1 MHVIAKILV
10 LGVPLAVAA
19 YFYFKNRTGIYFVLA
34 AFLFG
39 GWFLQIQPVDDMF
52 IPLRYARNW
61 AAGYGPVFNIGER
74 VEGYTCFLW
83 VAILTGLRRLSFDPL
98 IVARS
103 LSVIVALDSVL
114 LLHLYSRQIASSDF
128 SRTAAVTL
136 LAFNLPFLYW
146 AFVGMEATLG
156 AFLNLLIALSF
167 LRWIDSRKD
176 LVLIAAF
183 VLCALSAM
191 TRPEAVVVFGVSW
204 ISCVILSEK
213 KWRDPI
219 IAGLAFS
226 LLFGSFLLWRHSYYG
241 YFLPNTYYAKVD
253 HFGLSL
259 LMRGARYSLLFGL
272 PNFLLFVPLIFVF
285 AKPQKTT
292 VYISTLA
299 LVYCLSVAL
308 EGGDH
313 YAASR
318 LFVPVIP
325 LLALLWCHAGGMS
338 IKVSPVMAAPLMVL
352 ITFWGGFFFRGYE
365 AFETAAGG
373 PRARSIAYW
382 LTAHVPPN
390 TLIATMS
397 VGVVPYYSNLPT
409 LDLLGLVDSRIS
421 HSGVPQK
428 RGKSGHEKF
437 DNDYVMKRRPGVF
450 LFAKCY
456 ADEATLMKEAKGI
469 VPMYDDLL
477 SRFFPNPD
485 YVFVRVRREGKYC
498 SSLLV
503 RKDLATHWE
512 LDKAHMF
519 VRATGNPKP

>member
-1 MHVIAKILV
+1 MAI
-10 LGVPLAVAA
+10 
-19 YFYFKNRTGIYFVLA
+19 LA
-34 AFLFG
+34 A
-39 GWFLQIQPVDDMF
+39 M
-52 IPLRYARNW
+52 RK
-61 AAGYGPVFNIGER
+61 
-74 VEGYTCFLW
+74 
-83 VAILTGLRRLSFDPL
+83 LSLDPL

-103 LSVIVALDSVL
+103 ISILAALVSIL
-114 LLHLYSRQIASSDF
+114 LMHAYARRTGSSDF
-128 SRTAAVTL
+128 NRTAAVGL

-146 AFVGMEATLG
+146 AFVGMEATL
-156 AFLNLLIALSF
+156 AACLNLLIALSF
-167 LRWIDSRKD
+167 VRWIERKHYAF
-176 LVLIAAF
+176 LIAAS

-204 ISCVILSEK
+204 ISCVILSER
-213 KWRDPI
+213 KWRDAV

-226 LLFGSFLLWRHSYYG
+226 LIFGSFLLWRHSYYG

-259 LMRGARYSLLFGL
+259 LIRGARYYLLFGL
-272 PNFLLFVPLIFVF
+272 PNFLLFVPVIFVF
-285 AKPQKTT
+285 LKPNPKT
-292 VYISTLA
+292 VYICSLA

-318 LFVPVIP
+318 LFVPVVP
-325 LLALLWCHAGGMS
+325 LLALLWCHSETIRTG
-338 IKVSPVMAAPLMVL
+338 ISPAITTALMVL
-352 ITFWGGFFFRGYE
+352 ITFLGGFFFRGHE

-373 PRARSIAYW
+373 PRARSIATW
-382 LTAHVPPN
+382 LTAHVPSN

-409 LDLLGLVDSRIS
+409 LDLLGLVDSHIS

-456 ADEATLMKEAKGI
+456 QDEATLMKEAKGI
-469 VPMYDDLL
+469 VPMYEDLL

-512 LDKAHMF
+512 IDKFNMF
-519 VRATGNPKP
+519 VRTTDEPKPLSSVHQ